1 MSAST
6 NETPRVLLRIS
17 RGGKFS
23 DINARLIWTQ
33 DGKPKAMPEED
44 AHGQIPTLPDGIE
57 LDPSQLVPLPDTLD
71 GAPQYSYQSVVH
83 VLPGENLWLG

>member
-1 MSAST
+1 MTTSASKP
-6 NETPRVLLRIS
+6 PRVLLRVS
-17 RGGKFS
+17 RGGKTS

-33 DGKPKAMPEED
+33 DGKPKAMPEAD

-57 LDPSQLVPLPDTLD
+57 LDQSQLVQQPDSPD
-71 GAPQYSYQSVVH
+71 GTPQYSYLPVVP